1 MEAPE
6 TVIAYQTERCGIHGQ
21 FERKYLPEAWFYLS
35 DRKAYYAIGANIF
48 AQITDSAEIDNM
60 ELLSNALNKNNERQ
74 ISKYLDKVIRIAD
87 THRVDAREHL
97 KQQERLYAFIDEL
110 EKSNP
115 EGYMSLQKQF
125 AQFEELFDRY
135 SKYGVTIQSNAN

>member
-1 MEAPE
+1 MIYPVAS
-6 TVIAYQTERCGIHGQ
+6 TICT
-21 FERKYLPEAWFYLS
+21 
-35 DRKAYYAIGANIF
+35 
-48 AQITDSAEIDNM
+48 
-60 ELLSNALNKNNERQ
+60 
-74 ISKYLDKVIRIAD
+74 
-87 THRVDAREHL
+87 
-97 KQQERLYAFIDEL
+97 L